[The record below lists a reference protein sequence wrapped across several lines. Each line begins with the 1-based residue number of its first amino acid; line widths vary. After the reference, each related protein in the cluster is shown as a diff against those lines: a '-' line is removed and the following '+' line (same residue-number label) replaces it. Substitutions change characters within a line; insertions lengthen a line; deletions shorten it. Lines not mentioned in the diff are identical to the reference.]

1 MVKPQY
7 QIYMSSYTVDSF
19 ISLGINCRGLLRENL
34 HIHGYCFRVSA
45 ESAFKPEEK
54 LSFVEH

>member
-45 ESAFKPEEK
+45 KVCIQA
-54 LSFVEH
+54 